1 MALITRLSRLF
12 KADFHAVIDQLEE
25 PEMVLRQ
32 AVREMEEAVAKD
44 DLSITRITQE
54 SEQLQRTIT
63 TISQR
68 LEQTED
74 ELDICFVSGEEALSK
89 TLIKRKLE
97 CVNRQARL
105 KSHLLQL
112 HQQLSDLEEQQNK
125 QKSIL
130 ESMQQKVG
138 VLAENHSKTSHSMVT
153 DPDEVVTD
161 ADIEIAYLKEQQKRA
176 AS

>member
-1 MALITRLSRLF
+1 
-12 KADFHAVIDQLEE
+12 
-25 PEMVLRQ
+25 MVLRQ

-54 SEQLQRTIT
+54 CEQLQRTLT
-63 TISQR
+63 SISQR

-74 ELDICFVSGEEALSK
+74 ELDICFASGEEALSK

-112 HQQLSDLEEQQNK
+112 HQQLSDLEGQQNE

-138 VLAENHSKTSHSMVT
+138 VLAENHNKSSHPIAPT
-153 DPDEVVTD
+153 PDEVITD
-161 ADIEIAYLKEQQKRA
+161 ADIEIAYLKEQQKRTV
-176 AS
+176 S